1 MKLKKENI
9 IPSATFE
16 TILVPKLKKGT
27 DNKLIFIRTNDNP
40 QITEITYSD
49 KSLGKYATRNFNEII
64 LLFFKKLAKFN
75 NGSPE
80 NVEQKLDKLEKV
92 YLVDKSF
99 VDRQLESA
107 KNYPSFNNSYV
118 DNSESEKAIL
128 QNFTSYPL
136 EYNDDEVND
145 IIGLT
150 EKQNIIRQTLEEQNL
165 LMKDLASAIGINVNT
180 LRSQASKNDV
190 SSQTKKS
197 IELYLENIQ
206 LKRELSKLKNN
217 TK

>member
-1 MKLKKENI
+1 MQVRV
-9 IPSATFE
+9 IPSATKD
-16 TILVPKLKKGT
+16 TLIVPKLKKGI
-27 DNKLIFIRTNDNP
+27 DGKLVFK
-40 QITEITYSD
+40 EIHNLGSFEVEIIYAD
-49 KSLGKYATRNFNEII
+49 KSLGRYVTRNFNEII

-118 DNSESEKAIL
+118 DNSESEKVIL

-136 EYNDDEVND
+136 EYNVDEVND

-150 EKQNIIRQTLEEQNL
+150 EKQNIIRQTLEEHNL

-180 LRSQASKNDV
+180 LRSQSSKNDV
-190 SSQTKKS
+190 TSQTKKS

-206 LKRELSKLKNN
+206 LKRELKKLEKIHKN
-217 TK
+217 

>member
-190 SSQTKKS
+190 
-197 IELYLENIQ
+197 
-206 LKRELSKLKNN
+206 
-217 TK
+217 